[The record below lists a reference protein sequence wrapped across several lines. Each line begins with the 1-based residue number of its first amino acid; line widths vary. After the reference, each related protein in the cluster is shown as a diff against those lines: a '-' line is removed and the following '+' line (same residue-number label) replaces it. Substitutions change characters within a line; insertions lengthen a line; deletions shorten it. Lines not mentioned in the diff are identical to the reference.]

1 MGFYR
6 RDIYGHCRL
15 HNLDYQTGEAQ
26 VRAHAELIK
35 KWLDDPDM
43 ELEYLGDHD
52 KWEPAPSPS
61 WSALAL
67 YREKPKAKKLVSK
80 WLWAI
85 QIGEETLLS
94 VYFCA
99 DEQEVY
105 KRYNAGVVILCRI
118 EGSKI
123 EVEE

>member
-1 MGFYR
+1 MR
-6 RDIYGHCRL
+6 P
-15 HNLDYQTGEAQ
+15 
-26 VRAHAELIK
+26 HAELIK
-35 KWLDDPDM
+35 RWADDGTM
-43 ELEYLGDHD
+43 EIEVLSDKD
-52 KWEPAPSPS
+52 KWEPVPTP
-61 WSALAL
+61 WWNPDVT
-67 YREKPKAKKLVSK
+67 YRIKPKEKKKVSK

-123 EVEE
+123 EVE